1 MASEVRNEVVAG
13 ALDACRAALV
23 TLHAADLVPADVDD
37 AKALVRDLEAIWRMT
52 GAAQVSVL
60 GEIARSGV
68 HRQDGHHS
76 AKVLVRHVGRLSD
89 GEAGRREQVRRA
101 LADLPV
107 VFASY
112 RAGRIGPCQV
122 QAIARVWANP
132 RVRAALIDQDAAA
145 ARLAERL
152 SYRALALQLRTWERL
167 VDQNGAEDRARAGHE
182 ARNATAHQGFDG
194 SWTGAWNCGALEGA
208 VRRSILDAF
217 ERAEYEA
224 DWATARAD
232 LGDSATQADLCRT
245 DAQRRSDA
253 LGEIFRCAADHHAA
267 APGGA
272 PILTTL
278 LIDQQTFE
286 DELRRQ
292 TGARPAPTS
301 TNLRIDPDDPI
312 DPDGH
317 LGDAARGPRDPDR
330 PLDTDGP
337 LDIDGERGDGQ
348 PDADRASRSQLEAD
362 GDGDGAGAGTR
373 PGPIAPKFDV
383 TPRTWPPASTATPA
397 SSSTRPPNRVRPT
410 CSTLD
415 GQPLPPA
422 EVLAAA
428 LCGEVRRAVIGAGSV
443 VIDLGRR
450 QRLYTG
456 PAAAALK
463 LQLTTCAWP
472 GCHVPVTHC
481 QGDHLTPWRNGGS
494 TSPENGAPLCG
505 THNRTKEQGYR
516 ITRDQLG
523 DLHVHRPDGTEIT

>member
-1 MASEVRNEVVAG
+1 MVDPRPGPTTRPSRCPGKYHASTGATQGTKNPTRPDDHFMTCQIADQIERAQLVVRPPGHDGRMASEVRNEVVAG

-167 VDQNGAEDRARAGHE
+167 VDQDGAEDRARAGHE

-278 LIDQQTFE
+278 LIDQATFE
-286 DELRRQ
+286 AELRRQ
-292 TGARPAPTS
+292 AVEPRSLHLACHDLPVQAAQSREARRVAQQLLTAG
-301 TNLRIDPDDPI
+301 DCPD
-312 DPDGH
+312 
-317 LGDAARGPRDPDR
+317 
-330 PLDTDGP
+330 
-337 LDIDGERGDGQ
+337 
-348 PDADRASRSQLEAD
+348 LEAYTISHMEAEILLLSLGGLRDLSLQRSKRGLQPLRSAAIVHDVLVD
-362 GDGDGAGAGTR
+362 GVVSAVDLGSRFDAGTAIR
-373 PGPIAPKFDV
+373 
-383 TPRTWPPASTATPA
+383 
-397 SSSTRPPNRVRPT
+397 
-410 CSTLD
+410 
-415 GQPLPPA
+415 
-422 EVLAAA
+422 AANQ
-428 LCGEVRRAVIGAGSV
+428 
-443 VIDLGRR
+443 GR
-450 QRLYTG
+450 
-456 PAAAALK
+456 
-463 LQLTTCAWP
+463 
-472 GCHVPVTHC
+472 
-481 QGDHLTPWRNGGS
+481 
-494 TSPENGAPLCG
+494 
-505 THNRTKEQGYR
+505 
-516 ITRDQLG
+516 
-523 DLHVHRPDGTEIT
+523 